1 MNVCAVVPLGSHSV
15 NGGATAER
23 VSEAHARV
31 ALPVRTCA
39 EVPSSSCA
47 SSKGGDGEAESAS
60 SKGGEEERA
69 ASASSEGG
77 DGEAESASSE
87 GGEEERAASA
97 SSEGGDG

>member
-1 MNVCAVVPLGSHSV
+1 MNVCAVVPLGSRSV

-47 SSKGGDGEAESAS
+47 SSKGDDGENESVN
-60 SKGGEEERA
+60 
-69 ASASSEGG
+69 SEGG
-77 DGEAESASSE
+77 KH
-87 GGEEERAASA
+87 
-97 SSEGGDG
+97 

>member
-1 MNVCAVVPLGSHSV
+1 MNECAVVPLGLRSV

-60 SKGGEEERA
+60 SEGGEEERA

-87 GGEEERAASA
+87 GGDGEAASA
-97 SSEGGDG
+97 RSEGGDV